1 MKTIPVLEKQ
11 LQATG
16 KIHTPFSVQDGL
28 GMCSTSQRHRGQRQ
42 SFDMRLE
49 NCWMPHQIT
58 WNKVKNSSCIHKNN
72 SVLAM
77 RTSSQR
83 LAAVRKREAML
94 LESVYSRSFCRNL
107 ASYLRKGNKKKKEK
121 KERKKAGKQEERRKK
136 NESGL
141 GVLKKYKVK
150 FNF

>member
-16 KIHTPFSVQDGL
+16 KIHTPSSVQDGL
-28 GMCSTSQRHRGQRQ
+28 GICSLQSERHGGQRY
-42 SFDMRLE
+42 SFEMRLE
-49 NCWMPHQIT
+49 NCWKPHQIT
-58 WNKVKNSSCIHKNN
+58 WNRVKNSLCMHNN
-72 SVLAM
+72 NNVLAM

-107 ASYLRKGNKKKKEK
+107 ASYLKKGN
-121 KERKKAGKQEERRKK
+121 KERKKAGKQEGRRKK
-136 NESGL
+136 GVRPWSL
-141 GVLKKYKVK
+141 GKIKSKI
-150 FNF
+150 